1 MVKKIVLLATCFAW
15 ISGVYAQTNFRD
27 LNYAEA
33 IQAAKAENKMV
44 FMDFYTVWCG
54 PCKMMMRDIFPQK
67 AVGDY
72 MNDKFVCIKIDAEKG
87 EGPEL
92 FKRYGGE
99 AYPTFVIIDT
109 DEKVLFTKVGASD
122 NGTQFISGIKTQID
136 PDFSPARLRA
146 RYAEGERTAELISTY
161 AGMLMEQVYAKRQFD
176 MTKRD
181 TAFTIVREY
190 FEGLNDAQRL
200 ASENAFIYTAYTESS
215 TDEIAAFMI
224 QNCDRFPQKMQK
236 EISAKINELY
246 KSDIYRLLTA
256 QAPFEATRYNT
267 IKQGIINAGL
277 NSENQY
283 TAAFIL
289 IESYAGHDPMA
300 FLETCRQ
307 EYDHLND
314 DFKSILV
321 SGFANLFKTEPQ
333 TVKKQAAAFLRSQ
346 LKEMNSSW
354 LYSVAGQLS
363 ELEGDTNVH

>member
-1 MVKKIVLLATCFAW
+1 MTSFFLCFIYDCVVKFFAQIAFFW
-15 ISGVYAQTNFRD
+15 WKN
-27 LNYAEA
+27 
-33 IQAAKAENKMV
+33 
-44 FMDFYTVWCG
+44 
-54 PCKMMMRDIFPQK
+54 
-67 AVGDY
+67 
-72 MNDKFVCIKIDAEKG
+72 
-87 EGPEL
+87 
-92 FKRYGGE
+92 
-99 AYPTFVIIDT
+99 
-109 DEKVLFTKVGASD
+109 
-122 NGTQFISGIKTQID
+122 SGISTIYIMYMAGID
-136 PDFSPARLRA
+136 
-146 RYAEGERTAELISTY
+146 EN
-161 AGMLMEQVYAKRQFD
+161 
-176 MTKRD
+176 
-181 TAFTIVREY
+181 IVREY
-190 FEGLNDAQRL
+190 FEGLNDVQRL
-200 ASENAFIYTAYTESS
+200 SSENAFIYTAYTESS

-224 QNCDRFPQKMQK
+224 QNCDRFPKKMQK

-346 LKEMNSSW
+346 LKEMNSAW

-363 ELEGDTNVH
+363 ELESNTNS